1 MKAMTLL
8 AVLLQPIAVC
18 SCCTAASTGSLE
30 AGVGRC
36 VITPKQSMWLSGYAS
51 RKEPSSGKIHD
62 LYAKALAVRDEN
74 GETSVIVTTD
84 LIGLSAEVSRKTA
97 EGVQEKFS
105 IPRERLMLTA
115 SHTHSG
121 PVMLDNLIN
130 IYPLDEEQLRL
141 VSEYT
146 DELPGLLVQAIES
159 ALADLEPCTLKWGV
173 GQAGFAANRREYTP
187 GGVINRHNPIG
198 PVDHDVPVLAVCR
211 EDGTTKGV
219 LFGYAC
225 HNTTL
230 AVQKF
235 NGDYAGFAQE
245 HIETSLPGVTALFA
259 AGCGADQNPLPRRKI
274 ELAQKYGHELG
285 DAVLSV
291 LNGEMDSVKG
301 PIRAAYKEIP
311 LDLTDPPSRE
321 EIEKQTESDNVYV
334 KRRAEKML
342 KTIEE
347 KGVLETVYPYP
358 VQVWR
363 FSDDLQMTTLA
374 GEAVVDYSLLI
385 KHEFGKDKQFVI
397 AYANDLCAYIPSL
410 RVLREGGYEGADAM
424 LYYGL
429 HGPWKPNVEESVM
442 KAVRELAAME

>member
-1 MKAMTLL
+1 
-8 AVLLQPIAVC
+8 
-18 SCCTAASTGSLE
+18 
-30 AGVGRC
+30 
-36 VITPKQSMWLSGYAS
+36 MWLAGYAG
-51 RKEPSSGKIHD
+51 RNEPSNGKIHD
-62 LYAKALAVRDEN
+62 LYAKALAIRDES
-74 GETSVIVTTD
+74 GETSAIVTTD

-97 EGVQEKFS
+97 ERVYERFS
-105 IPRERLMLTA
+105 IPRERLMLAA

-121 PVMLDNLIN
+121 PVTRDNLID

-173 GQAGFAANRREYTP
+173 GEAGFAVNRREYTP
-187 GGVINRHNPIG
+187 NGVINRQNPIG

-230 AVQKF
+230 DIQQF

-245 HIETSLPGVTALFA
+245 HIENSLPGVTALFA
-259 AGCGADQNPLPRRKI
+259 AGCGADQNPLPRRTI
-274 ELAQKYGHELG
+274 ELAQKYGQELG

-291 LNGEMDSVKG
+291 LKGDRVPVKG

-311 LDLTDPPSRE
+311 LELTDPPSLE
-321 EIEKQTESDNVYV
+321 EVRKQVESDNIYV

-342 KTIEE
+342 ATIEE
-347 KGVLETVYPYP
+347 KGALDTVYPYP

-363 FSDDLQMTTLA
+363 FSDALQITTLA

-385 KHEFGKDKQFVI
+385 KHEFGRDKQFVI

-442 KAVRELAAME
+442 EAVRELAAME